1 MNINR
6 ILKEF
11 KDINTKYPSLV
22 KAELKTDEN
31 YFDWIVIIFGPK
43 SSPFEGGIF
52 KLEVNLNPKNY
63 PLTPPK
69 MKFLTKM
76 FHPNVN
82 ESNGNICLD
91 ILQGEWSPALTI
103 LTTAI
108 SIISF
113 LTDPNADSP
122 LNSNAATLY
131 KNNRMAYDK
140 KVKDFTRLYASHN

>member
-11 KDINTKYPSLV
+11 QNINTKYPDLV

-43 SSPFEGGIF
+43 NSPFEGGIF
-52 KLEVNLNPKNY
+52 KLEVNLNPAEY
-63 PLTPPK
+63 PEVPPK
-69 MKFLTKM
+69 IKFLTKI

-91 ILQGEWSPALTI
+91 ILQDEWSPALTI

-122 LNSNAATLY
+122 LNSNAGTMY
-131 KNNRMAYDK
+131 KNNRNAYDTKVREFTK
-140 KVKDFTRLYASHN
+140 KYAI